1 MTMTLHELAKQL
13 HADINGPW
21 LNIRA
26 PGHSTSDRSLGIRFD
41 PSATHGFRLS
51 SLAGDDP
58 VVCRKHVLKLLAKVA
73 SGGAIEIEMQETLD
87 TDAGQ
92 RERIARALLIWKE
105 AQPVIPKQCLTYLAA
120 RGISI
125 SFETLAPGVLRFHPT
140 CPMGGGSSVP
150 AMVARVTNV
159 ITGEFSGIH
168 RTALSDDF
176 SSKRVMPDNRPSRM
190 VMGVAK
196 GSAVQLFTCSKCL
209 GIAEGIETALS
220 AHQIFKTPVWAATSA
235 GGVRDF
241 PVILG
246 LKFLRIFADHD
257 EAGRSAARI
266 CKRRYKAAGVQVE
279 TRYPPQPQSDWNDF
293 HSKEIES

>member
-1 MTMTLHELAKQL
+1 MTMTLNELAKQL

-21 LNIRA
+21 LNVRA

-41 PSATHGFRLS
+41 PSAPHGFRIS

-73 SGGAIEIEMQETLD
+73 SGGAIEIEMQETLA

-92 RERIARALLIWKE
+92 RERIARALLIWE
-105 AQPVIPKQCLTYLAA
+105 AAQPVVPKQCLTYLAA

-125 SFETLAPGVLRFHPT
+125 SFETFAPGVLRFHPT

-150 AMVARVTNV
+150 AMVARVNDV

-176 SSKRVMPDNRPSRM
+176 SVKRVMPDNRPSRM

-196 GSAVQLFTCSKCL
+196 GSAVQLFACSKHL
-209 GIAEGIETALS
+209 GIAEGVETALS
-220 AHQIFKTPVWAATSA
+220 AHRIFKMPVWAAMSA
-235 GGVRDF
+235 SGIRDF
-241 PVILG
+241 PVIHG
-246 LKFLRIFADHD
+246 VTFLRIFADHD
-257 EAGRSAARI
+257 NAGRSAARM
-266 CKRRYKAAGVQVE
+266 CKRRYEAAGTIVE
-279 TRYPPQPQSDWNDF
+279 IRYPPEPNSDWNDF
-293 HSKEIES
+293 LIKEIRK